1 MKKSE
6 QAFND
11 LFHRKLTEGE
21 SNANRRPYLNDREL
35 SVKLFGTPKNHGTVC
50 RARQQVELT
59 RLGIDI
65 KQPIVYF
72 FLLPVY
78 LPSVIKIGVT
88 TLGNLDTRI
97 ASAHTYFVDDV
108 EFLGFIRCKTIND
121 ARKKESRLL
130 DIFGRANNTRHQC
143 ELVLDT
149 PKIRKYIENNC
160 ESPISYIK
168 AIRTSRFH
176 NRLFQNG

>member
-1 MKKSE
+1 MNKSE
-6 QAFND
+6 QAFSD
-11 LFHRKLTEGE
+11 LSDRNLTKNE
-21 SNANRRPYLNDREL
+21 NNRDLRPYINDRDL
-35 SVKLFGTPKNHGTVC
+35 AVKLFGKKTDHGIVY
-50 RARQQVELT
+50 RQRQKVELT
-59 RLGIDI
+59 RLGVDI

-108 EFLGFIRCKTIND
+108 ELLGFIPCKTTSE
-121 ARKKESRLL
+121 ARKMENNLL
-130 DIFGRANNTRHQC
+130 DIFGRANNKRHQC

-149 PKIRKYIENNC
+149 PKVRKYISENC
-160 ESPISYIK
+160 EYPKLYLN
-168 AIRTSRFH
+168 AIHRSRFH
-176 NRLFQNG
+176 SHLF

>member
-1 MKKSE
+1 MNKSE
-6 QAFND
+6 QAFSDLSNRNLTQDEND
-11 LFHRKLTEGE
+11 QNLR
-21 SNANRRPYLNDREL
+21 SYINDRDL
-35 SVKLFGTPKNHGTVC
+35 AVKLFGKSTDHGTVY
-50 RARQQVELT
+50 RQRQKVELT
-59 RLGIDI
+59 RLGVNI

-72 FLLPVY
+72 LRLPVY

-108 EFLGFIRCKTIND
+108 ELLGFIRTSN
-121 ARKKESRLL
+121 ARKKENELL
-130 DIFGRANNTRHQC
+130 DTFGRANNTRHQC

-149 PKIRKYIENNC
+149 PKIRKYIEENC

-168 AIRTSRFH
+168 AIRVSRFH
-176 NRLFQNG
+176 NHLFQNG

>member
-11 LFHRKLTEGE
+11 LFHRNLTKDE
-21 SNANRRPYLNDREL
+21 NNRNLRPYINDRDLANR
-35 SVKLFGTPKNHGTVC
+35 LFGKSTYHGTVYKQ
-50 RARQQVELT
+50 RQQVELT
-59 RLGIDI
+59 RLGVDI
-65 KQPIVYF
+65 KQSIVYF
-72 FLLPVY
+72 LRLPVY

-97 ASAHTYFVDDV
+97 ESAHTYFVDDV
-108 EFLGFIRCKTIND
+108 ELLGFIRTSN
-121 ARKKESRLL
+121 ARKKESELL
-130 DIFGRANNTRHQC
+130 DTFGRANNTRHQC

-149 PKIRKYIENNC
+149 PKIRKYIEENC

-168 AIRTSRFH
+168 AIRVSRFH
-176 NRLFQNG
+176 NHLFQNG